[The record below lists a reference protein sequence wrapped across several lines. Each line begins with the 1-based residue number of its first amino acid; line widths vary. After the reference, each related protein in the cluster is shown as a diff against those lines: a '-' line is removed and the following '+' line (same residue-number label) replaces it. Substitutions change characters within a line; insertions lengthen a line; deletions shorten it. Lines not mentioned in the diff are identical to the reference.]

1 MVKVCDFP
9 EQLNTH
15 IDNLLQKV
23 CGSSLESIRLNIAPQ
38 WLTFALDTGVHY
50 KNSSFI
56 KSLVEFHSK
65 LPLALSSNAYELGQ
79 ITEKCARVRVLFKDR
94 LAKLAAE
101 LKLFGDECANL
112 EHVLVAVKTD
122 DGGKAVANITK
133 RLEKDKKEF
142 VEGSV
147 HSTLSKFF
155 NGMPKVAVEVEAVA
169 GATADAVVA
178 VVEAPAATAK
188 KRGAT
193 ATTGTPKAGAKSK
206 KQKNGQNGE

>member
-15 IDNLLQKV
+15 RDNLLNKT
-23 CGSSLESIRLNIAPQ
+23 CGSSLDRIGLNIAPQ
-38 WLTFALDTGVHY
+38 WQSFAQDTGVHY

-79 ITEKCARVRVLFKDR
+79 ITEKCASVRVLFKDR

-101 LKLFGDECANL
+101 LKFFGDECANL

-122 DGGKAVANITK
+122 DGGKAVANIRK
-133 RLEKDKKEF
+133 GLEKKNKKIC
-142 VEGSV
+142 
-147 HSTLSKFF
+147 
-155 NGMPKVAVEVEAVA
+155 
-169 GATADAVVA
+169 
-178 VVEAPAATAK
+178 
-188 KRGAT
+188 
-193 ATTGTPKAGAKSK
+193 
-206 KQKNGQNGE
+206 

>member
-15 IDNLLQKV
+15 IDNLLTNV

-38 WLTFALDTGVHY
+38 WQTFALDTGVHY

-79 ITEKCARVRVLFKDR
+79 ITEKCASVRVLFKDR

-133 RLEKDKKEF
+133 RLENTKKN
-142 VEGSV
+142 
-147 HSTLSKFF
+147 LLK
-155 NGMPKVAVEVEAVA
+155 
-169 GATADAVVA
+169 
-178 VVEAPAATAK
+178 APY
-188 KRGAT
+188 
-193 ATTGTPKAGAKSK
+193 TTCCANFSMGCHKSPSKSK
-206 KQKNGQNGE
+206 PSQGRRPMQSSP

>member
-1 MVKVCDFP
+1 MVKVCDFL

-15 IDNLLQKV
+15 IDNLLNKV
-23 CGSSLESIRLNIAPQ
+23 CGSSLDTIGLNIAPQ
-38 WLTFALDTGVHY
+38 WQSFTLDTGVHY

-79 ITEKCARVRVLFKDR
+79 ITEKCASVRRLFKDR

-101 LKLFGDECANL
+101 LKFFGDECTNL
-112 EHVLVAVKTD
+112 EHVLTAVKTD
-122 DGGKAVANITK
+122 DGGKAVANVTK
-133 RLEKDKKEF
+133 RLEKNQKEF

-147 HSTLSKFF
+147 HSTLWNFF
-155 NGMPKVAVEVEAVA
+155 NGMPAMQVAVEAAA
-169 GATADAVVA
+169 GATADTIVA
-178 VVEAPAATAK
+178 VVETAAPAATAK

-193 ATTGTPKAGAKSK
+193 TGTPRAGAKSRK
-206 KQKNGQNGE
+206 TIDS